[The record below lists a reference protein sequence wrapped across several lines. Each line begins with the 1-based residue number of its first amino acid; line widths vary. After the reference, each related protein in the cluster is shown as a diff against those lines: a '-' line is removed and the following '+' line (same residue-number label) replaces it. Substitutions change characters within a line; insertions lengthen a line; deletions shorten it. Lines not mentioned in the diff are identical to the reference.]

1 MIDDNTII
9 WRYFDSSKFKD
20 LLETSEIFLCR
31 ADKLQ
36 ESDPYEGS
44 FDYKKSYSFRSYK
57 TDSNATTT
65 CRTCKT
71 SFFRN
76 L

>member
-36 ESDPYEGS
+36 ESDPYEGTL
-44 FDYKKSYSFRSYK
+44 DLRSYLHSEVAK
-57 TDSNATTT
+57 QILMPPKIRDLQN
-65 CRTCKT
+65 KV
-71 SFFRN
+71 F
-76 L
+76 